1 MTREEASNQINDMK
15 TELAEYLLKKD
26 IEALDMSVSALTE
39 ELSEDGTLTVHVS
52 DGSKVKRVFVMG
64 DNIFGGLYYPDSAKT
79 DTAKP
84 EEGAELIDRRQ
95 IKWYG
100 CDHEGHIK
108 GINCDTADCSKC
120 FFATVEHDEVMSLP
134 VYRIPDSA
142 ENKGEWIPVT
152 ERLPEEK
159 QAVLVWCP
167 EYKNI
172 YCAYCANGNWW
183 IFGAFSQIIPNAV
196 IAWQPLPEPYNAESK
211 DPNDL
216 THIFDGVTEIPKD
229 AFKGWYTEELLEQI
243 RAESEDEK

>member
-1 MTREEASNQINDMK
+1 MTKEQKKEFLQYLENLKIIQADDFYREG
-15 TELAEYLLKKD
+15 
-26 IEALDMSVSALTE
+26 LDMAISALTE

-120 FFATVEHDEVMSLP
+120 FYATVEHDEVMSLP

-142 ENKGEWIPVT
+142 ENKGDTVSRVAYEQIMW
-152 ERLPEEK
+152 ERDT
-159 QAVLVWCP
+159 AVQQLKDLGYGLG
-167 EYKNI
+167 E
-172 YCAYCANGNWW
+172 
-183 IFGAFSQIIPNAV
+183 
-196 IAWQPLPEPYNAESK
+196 ESK
-211 DPNDL
+211 EN
-216 THIFDGVTEIPKD
+216 GGE
-229 AFKGWYTEELLEQI
+229 
-243 RAESEDEK
+243 